1 MHSAIRRKIR
11 DTASTAAARVL
22 VGLVLGAVVI
32 ALAIWLLPEWLNPS
46 TSVDPTS
53 KLTVAESLAAKNATR
68 TALVALLVAIV
79 GTGTLLYTVR
89 SYRLAR
95 TGQVTDRYT
104 KAVGQLGEKDK
115 PQVRVGGVYALEK
128 MVRDSPQDR
137 RAVIDVLVAHVRE
150 AQALAP
156 EPAPENEIP
165 LDVSAALQV
174 LGRLPR
180 SDDMPALDLRGLDLR
195 KADLTKVNFSG
206 CLLQGTRLD
215 GSELVG
221 ANLRA
226 AFLNGAVLA
235 GAKLATADL
244 IQADLTEVSL
254 AGADFFGTKILP
266 GQVSMKQKGEALNW
280 EHASLY
286 TAAGGVL
293 RPSGVASPSSG
304 ETIKPAGS
312 KA

>member
-1 MHSAIRRKIR
+1 MQSLIQQKIR
-11 DTASTAAARVL
+11 AAAVPAARVL
-22 VGLVLGAVVI
+22 VGLVLGGTAI

-53 KLTVAESLAAKNATR
+53 KLTIAESLTAKNATR
-68 TALVALLVAIV
+68 AALVALLVAVV
-79 GTGTLLYTVR
+79 GTGTLLYTIR

-104 KAVGQLGEKDK
+104 KAVGQLGETDK

-128 MVRDSPQDR
+128 MILDSPHDR

-150 AQALAP
+150 AQTLAA
-156 EPAPENEIP
+156 EPPPENEIA
-165 LDVSAALQV
+165 LDVAAALRV

-180 SDDMPALDLRGLDLR
+180 GDDTPALDLRGLDLR
-195 KADLTKVNFSG
+195 TADLTKANLSG

-226 AFLNGAVLA
+226 AFLKGAVLA
-235 GAKLATADL
+235 NAKLATADL

-266 GQVSMKQKGEALNW
+266 RQLSTKQRTEVLNW
-280 EHASLY
+280 QHASIY
-286 TAAGGVL
+286 SAAGGVL
-293 RPSGVASPSSG
+293 RPLAPRG
-304 ETIKPAGS
+304 GS
-312 KA
+312 TG